1 MSDALPDRLTNPL
14 PDNVPNAAPDIFS
27 PALPDYAELQCLS
40 HFTFLR
46 GASSPEQLVRR
57 AQALGYRALAITD
70 ECTLAGVVKAH
81 VTAKEIG
88 LQLITGSQMQV
99 TPEDGSA
106 AFDLLILAM
115 NKNGY
120 GNLSEL
126 ITAAR
131 TRVEK
136 GSYLVKPRDIASP
149 DGALSHLRGMP
160 NCQLILSPRYG
171 ASVDEIAR
179 QAAWLVQ
186 CAPGRARIALT
197 LHYRAGDN
205 KHKAFVLA
213 ASNAFALPVV
223 ATGDVSM
230 HLRSLKPLQDTMT
243 AIRHRVP
250 VAECGYLLAPNAEQH
265 LRSRLRLG
273 NLYSRKALDESVH
286 VANLCHFSLD
296 ELRYDYPDEL
306 VPSGETATSY
316 LRTESYL
323 GARWRYPGGIP
334 ASVQALLERELALIA
349 EMRYESYFLTVHD
362 IVRFARANHI
372 LCQGRGS
379 AANSAVC
386 FCLGVTEVDPVR
398 GTLLF
403 ERFISKERNEPPDID
418 VDFEHQRR
426 EEVIQYIYNKYGR
439 LRAALTAV
447 VISYRPRSVLRDVG
461 TALGIDLSI
470 VEKVAKTG
478 HSWGS
483 KTDLR
488 ARFLDCGLDPDS
500 AIAEKWAALA
510 EQMMHFPR
518 HMSQHP
524 GGFVISHSKLSRLVP
539 IENAAMAERSIIQ
552 WDKDDI
558 DAIGLL
564 KIDILALGMLSC
576 IRRAL
581 ELVSNQRGERFELR
595 DIPPEDAATYDMI
608 CRADTVG
615 VFQIESR
622 AQMSMLPR
630 LLPRTF
636 YDLVIE
642 VAIIRPGPIQG
653 GMIHPFLRRREGIDP
668 VTYPSAEM
676 EAVLSRTLGIPIFQE
691 QIMQIA
697 MVGAG
702 FSAGEA
708 DQLRRAMAAW
718 KRKGGLEQFEE
729 RLMDGMAE
737 RGYTVPFA
745 TSIVGQIRGFAE
757 YGFPESHAASFALL
771 AYASSW
777 LKCHEPAAFLAA
789 LLNSQPMGFYSASAL
804 VQDAR
809 RHGVM
814 VRAVDVGIS
823 TWEAQLEPSAGK
835 EPAVRLGLNN
845 VRAMEQEAA
854 WRIEEARSVQPFVDI
869 DDLAQRAQLS
879 SAHLAAL
886 ASANALESLAG
897 NRRQAMWQALGSV
910 PDKGL
915 LRAAPIVEDQLELA
929 APSEAQDIVADYRH
943 LGLTLGRHPLALL
956 RERLSKMRFIAT
968 ADLATLSNGQLA
980 RGCGIVTVRQ
990 RHGTANGVVFITL
1003 EDETGNTNVI
1013 IWPSLVERQR
1023 KEVMGASL
1031 LGVYG
1036 TWQCQNNVRNLVAGR
1051 LIDLSHLL
1059 GELDPRSRDFH

>member
-1 MSDALPDRLTNPL
+1 MHKEATLPSIL
-14 PDNVPNAAPDIFS
+14 PA
-27 PALPDYAELQCLS
+27 YAELQCLT
-40 HFTFLR
+40 HFSFLR

-57 AQALGYRALAITD
+57 ALTLGYHALAITD

-81 VTAKEIG
+81 VAAKSGG
-88 LQLITGSQMQV
+88 LKLIVGSQMLL
-99 TPEDGSA
+99 TPDDGSA
-106 AFDLLILAM
+106 PFALLVLAM

-126 ITAAR
+126 ITLAR
-131 TRVEK
+131 TRAKK
-136 GSYLVKPRDIASP
+136 GTYLARPCDMANP
-149 DGALSHLRGMP
+149 DAAFPQLRGMP
-160 NCQLILSPRYG
+160 DCQLILLPRY
-171 ASVDEIAR
+171 AAAYEELAT
-179 QAAWLVQ
+179 QAAWLLQ
-186 CAPGRARIALT
+186 CAPGRARIAMT
-197 LHYRAGDN
+197 LHYRAQDE
-205 KHKAFVLA
+205 KHKAAVTAVAEKFG
-213 ASNAFALPVV
+213 LPVV
-223 ATGDVSM
+223 ATGEVCM
-230 HLRSLKPLQDTMT
+230 HVRSFKPLQDTMT
-243 AIRHRVP
+243 AIRHGIP
-250 VAECGYLLAPNAEQH
+250 VASCGYRLAPNAEQH

-273 NLYSRKALDESVH
+273 NLYTRAALDETVR
-286 VANLCHFSLD
+286 VAQLCQFSLD
-296 ELRYDYPDEL
+296 ELRYEYPHEL
-306 VPSGETATSY
+306 VPEGQTASTY
-316 LRTESYL
+316 LRSEAYL
-323 GARWRYPGGIP
+323 GARWRYPQGIP
-334 ASVQALLERELALIA
+334 EHVQALLERELELIA

-362 IVRFARANHI
+362 IVRFARSKHI

-426 EEVIQYIYNKYGR
+426 EEVIQYIYQKYGR

-461 TALGIDLSI
+461 TALGVDLSV
-470 VEKVAKTG
+470 VERVAKASHG
-478 HSWGS
+478 WGG
-483 KTDLR
+483 KADLR
-488 ARFLDCGLDPDS
+488 ARLLDCGFDPDS
-500 AIAEKWAALA
+500 AIADKWGQLA
-510 EQMMHFPR
+510 EQMMRFPR

-539 IENAAMAERSIIQ
+539 IENAAMPERSIIQ

-558 DAIGLL
+558 DAVGLL

-581 ELVSNQRGERFELR
+581 DLVAAQRGEPFELR
-595 DIPPEDAATYDMI
+595 DIPSEDGATYDMI
-608 CRADTVG
+608 CQADTVG

-630 LLPRTF
+630 LQPRVF

-653 GMIHPFLRRREGIDP
+653 GMIQPFLRRREGIDP
-668 VTYPSAEM
+668 VSYPSAEM

-691 QIMQIA
+691 QVMQIA
-697 MVGAG
+697 MVAGG

-729 RLMDGMAE
+729 KLMRGMAE
-737 RGYTVPFA
+737 RGYTGEFA
-745 TSIVGQIRGFAE
+745 SAIVGQIRGFAE

-789 LLNSQPMGFYSASAL
+789 LLNSQPMGFYSPSSL
-804 VQDAR
+804 VQDAC
-809 RHGVM
+809 RHGVE
-814 VRAVDVGIS
+814 VRPADVGVS
-823 TWEAQLEPSAGK
+823 TWEAKLEPGDGGRT
-835 EPAVRLGLNN
+835 AVRLGLNN
-845 VRAMEQEAA
+845 VRGMERDAA
-854 WRIEEARSVQPFVDI
+854 WRIEEARSVQAYADI
-869 DDLAQRAQLS
+869 EDLARRAQL
-879 SAHLAAL
+879 AGGHLSML
-886 ASANALESLAG
+886 ASANALESLSG
-897 NRRQAMWQALGSV
+897 NRRQALWQALGSV

-915 LRAAPIVEDQLELA
+915 LRAAVIVEEALQLE
-929 APSEAQDIVADYRH
+929 APSEAEGIVADYRH

-956 RERLSKMRFIAT
+956 RERLTKMRFIRA
-968 ADLATLSNGQLA
+968 ADLDALSDGQLA
-980 RGCGIVTVRQ
+980 RSCGIVTVRQ
-990 RHGTANGVVFITL
+990 RPGTANGVVFVTL
-1003 EDETGNTNVI
+1003 EDESGNVNVI
-1013 IWPSLVERQR
+1013 LWPKLFEQQR
-1023 KEVMGASL
+1023 KEAMGAAL

-1036 TWQCQNNVRNLVAGR
+1036 VWQSQKNVRHLVAKR
-1051 LIDLSHLL
+1051 LVDLSHLL
-1059 GELDPRSRDFH
+1059 GELDTRSRNFH